1 MQATDIKA
9 HVIVSGRV
17 QGVFFRAETQSA
29 ARRLGVTGWV
39 RNLPDRTVE
48 AVFEGPRPQVEAAV
62 QWCHT
67 GSPGARVTDVQV
79 AWEAAS
85 GEFADLSVRY

>member
-1 MQATDIKA
+1 MQASDVKA

-17 QGVFFRAETQSA
+17 QGVFFRAKTQSA

-48 AVFEGPRPQVEAAV
+48 AVFEGPRPKVEAVV

-67 GSPGARVTDVQV
+67 GSPGARVTDVHV
-79 AWEAAS
+79 RWEAAS
-85 GEFADLSVRY
+85 GEFADFAVRY

>member
-1 MQATDIKA
+1 MQASDVKA

-17 QGVFFRAETQSA
+17 QGVFFRAETQRA
-29 ARRLGVTGWV
+29 ANRLEVSGWV
-39 RNLPDRTVE
+39 RNLPDGTVE
-48 AVFEGPRPQVEAAV
+48 ALFEGPRSKVEAAV

-79 AWEAAS
+79 SWEAAS
-85 GEFADLSVRY
+85 GEFSDFSVRY